1 MDSIVNDRYLLNER
15 VLVKMLVFPVLF
27 NIVVD
32 ILAITLIA
40 RAKEEEK
47 MNEIL
52 PHLIEDGLSISY
64 NIQMAKLTLRLP
76 PVVLTISSADVE
88 LRNSKKKENK
98 YLPFLVCMLP
108 HPVSGKTHNELVV
121 SFWLAE
127 GFLSFL
133 SPPTQPKQA
142 ISTAVGQGLIHFAL
156 WESQYT
162 IIGS

>member
-1 MDSIVNDRYLLNER
+1 MVSVDSIVNDRYLLNER

-76 PVVLTISSADVE
+76 PVVLTISPADVE
-88 LRNSKKKENK
+88 LRNSKKMKTNIYPSWYACCHTQ
-98 YLPFLVCMLP
+98 YLGRRTT
-108 HPVSGKTHNELVV
+108 S
-121 SFWLAE
+121 
-127 GFLSFL
+127 
-133 SPPTQPKQA
+133 
-142 ISTAVGQGLIHFAL
+142 
-156 WESQYT
+156 
-162 IIGS
+162 

>member
-1 MDSIVNDRYLLNER
+1 MSVDSIVNDRYLLNER

-88 LRNSKKKENK
+88 LRNSKKKRKTNIYPSWYACCHTQ
-98 YLPFLVCMLP
+98 YLGRRTT
-108 HPVSGKTHNELVV
+108 S
-121 SFWLAE
+121 
-127 GFLSFL
+127 
-133 SPPTQPKQA
+133 
-142 ISTAVGQGLIHFAL
+142 
-156 WESQYT
+156 
-162 IIGS
+162 